1 VRFLFPVKEI
11 VEDEQALSE
20 NVVVPDV
27 VGAEKNLS
35 GVEAVHAPFPQ
46 PVEAVNF
53 LNLTAGE
60 RAVVDLDP
68 GNGSL
73 QKPLCSCLVL
83 GSRSFSA

>member
-1 VRFLFPVKEI
+1 
-11 VEDEQALSE
+11 VEDEQALGE
-20 NVVVPDV
+20 NVVVPGV
-27 VGAEKNLS
+27 AGAEKNLS

-46 PVEAVNF
+46 PVEAVNL
-53 LNLTAGE
+53 LNLTVGE

-73 QKPLCSCLVL
+73 QKPPFGCLVL